1 MLGYI
6 FLACSNVGMGKS
18 GGGGSPIVA
27 GDKNAL
33 SSGGAGGI
41 TTPSL
46 AEGPSHADLSD
57 AAMNGLFSNTGPCER
72 TSCPWW
78 LLWRF
83 WGRLPLMLSPGAA
96 LVLFPL
102 VFERAHLTITG

>member
-18 GGGGSPIVA
+18 GGGAVL
-27 GDKNAL
+27 L
-33 SSGGAGGI
+33 SRGTKMLSAQAAGGI

-46 AEGPSHADLSD
+46 AEGPSHTDLSD

-78 LLWRF
+78 LLLAVL
-83 WGRLPLMLSPGAA
+83 GRLPLMLSPGAA